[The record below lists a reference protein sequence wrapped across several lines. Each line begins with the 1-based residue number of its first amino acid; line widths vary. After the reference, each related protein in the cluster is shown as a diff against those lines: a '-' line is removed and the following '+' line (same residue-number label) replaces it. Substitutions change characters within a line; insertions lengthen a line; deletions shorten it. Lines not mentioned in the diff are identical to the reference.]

1 MIALKCIFGIHES
14 YIWPS
19 LIPAGC
25 QCYYNLL
32 LDAIN
37 LSFMSSVLCNDK
49 IDFNVYGQDSLD
61 TITQLNFQ
69 LYLWSNDTLDNVCGH
84 SN

>member
-1 MIALKCIFGIHES
+1 
-14 YIWPS
+14 
-19 LIPAGC
+19 
-25 QCYYNLL
+25 
-32 LDAIN
+32 
-37 LSFMSSVLCNDK
+37 MSSVLCNDK